1 MISETDLRVSEWRAA
16 DFINDKEDVIG
27 YINGLLEQGDDDVLL
42 EALGDIARSEGMTKL
57 ARETGITRDGL
68 YKALAASG
76 NPSYSTV
83 RKVFAALGLELR
95 VVPADPA
102 KAQSA

>member
-1 MISETDLRVSEWRAA
+1 MITEDDLVVSDWRAA
-16 DFINDKEDVIG
+16 DYIQDEEDVIG
-27 YINGLLEQGDDDVLL
+27 YINGLLEEGDDELL
-42 EALGDIARSEGMTKL
+42 LAALGDIARSKGMTKL
-57 ARETGITRDGL
+57 ARRTGITRDGL

-83 RKVFAALGLELR
+83 RKVLAALGLRLR
-95 VVPADPA
+95 VEACDPA